1 MEDRERRMWEKS
13 LQLQKQLVQLYKEH
27 CNLLKE
33 QNDILRQM
41 AGISPKKED
50 EGKRPMTE
58 EERAELEKH
67 ILEQQQAEKA
77 FEAFNRAVFGDDD
90 LFHF

>member
-13 LQLQKQLVQLYKEH
+13 LQFQKQLVELNKER
-27 CNLLKE
+27 CKLLKE

-41 AGISPKKED
+41 AGVSPRED
-50 EGKRPMTE
+50 VKGERPMTD

-67 ILEQQQAEKA
+67 ILGQQEAEKA
-77 FEAFNRAVFGDDD
+77 FKAFSRSVFGDDD
-90 LFHF
+90 LFH